1 MLSVQGLFLMFLLGI
16 LVNILY
22 EGIKTE
28 IKNFRYRKQYE
39 RRLKSVDTT
48 GLNLYQVRVTYTDF
62 YRIYAKSHEDAKDIF
77 DEGEDQFGFELD
89 MIQSD
94 TDDVQVIEMSYKGV
108 E

>member
-1 MLSVQGLFLMFLLGI
+1 MLSVQGLLIMFLLGI

-28 IKNFRYRKQYE
+28 IKSFRYRKQYE
-39 RRLKSVDTT
+39 KRLRAVDTT
-48 GLNLYQVRVTYTDF
+48 GLNLYQVRVTYTDY
-62 YRIYAKSHEDAKDIF
+62 YRIYAKSHDDAKDIF

-89 MIQSD
+89 MIESS
-94 TDDVQVIEMSYKGV
+94 TDDVQVIEMQYKGV